1 MTRDLAHLDP
11 RRFGLSSF
19 AELLLQRRPVIGEDP
34 GTFAQFHAGL
44 THSLAPMTPYECVLA
59 ENLISIEWELVQRRR
74 VRDATLNRHIRKI
87 IEDAYVKKSLD
98 DFAEW
103 LQERMAA
110 RDALEAAQEEEEDDA
125 GWEADHDDDPHARF
139 DDTYDDEAPHAR
151 FDDRYSDEAPRSRF
165 DDRYKDE
172 DPYARLND
180 DDDDADTDDDPDEDC
195 DTDEDGTEDKFDIF
209 DDETPQQALDRNKD
223 KFIAAGQDL
232 AARAMSRDPE
242 AQEQAYQKLAEIG
255 LDPIDLMDYAFLAKS
270 AAVEQHERQI
280 ESFERRRRDVKRDYD
295 ALQKSRAVEAQTID
309 AQTVDAEFFDPETFD
324 A

>member
-1 MTRDLAHLDP
+1 MTQDLAHLDP

-19 AELLLQRRPVIGEDP
+19 AELLLERRPVIGEDP

-44 THSLAPMTPYECVLA
+44 TQSLAPMTPYECVIA

-87 IEDAYVKKSLD
+87 IEDAYVKKSLN

-103 LQERMAA
+103 LQERLAA
-110 RDALEAAQEEEEDDA
+110 RDALEGAQKEEEDDA
-125 GWEADHDDDPHARF
+125 GSEADHDDD
-139 DDTYDDEAPHAR
+139 THAR
-151 FDDRYSDEAPRSRF
+151 FDDRYDDEYPRTRF

-172 DPYARLND
+172 DPYARFED
-180 DDDDADTDDDPDEDC
+180 DDDADADTDDDPAEDC
-195 DTDEDGTEDKFDIF
+195 DTDEDCAEDKFDIF
-209 DDETPQQALDRNKD
+209 EDETPQEALDRNKA

-242 AQEQAYQKLAEIG
+242 AQEQAYQELAEIG
-255 LDPIDLMDYAFLAKS
+255 LDPIDLMDHAFLAKS

-309 AQTVDAEFFDPETFD
+309 AQPVDAEFFDPEIFD